1 MRKRCIRIKTMI
13 LHFIYAVNAIR
24 EDLFL
29 DIFQFV
35 ACHYCLKFD
44 AELIGKRATFG
55 EEFKADIGH
64 LAILVFAINYQV
76 VIILHDC
83 RILEPAV

>member
-1 MRKRCIRIKTMI
+1 MI

-35 ACHYCLKFD
+35 ACHYSLKFD

-55 EEFKADIGH
+55 EEFKADISN
-64 LAILVFAINYQV
+64 LTILIFAIYDQIILVCCHNV
-76 VIILHDC
+76 
-83 RILEPAV
+83 

>member
-1 MRKRCIRIKTMI
+1 MGVGGVGIETLVLYLIYNVGAVGEELVFDPVELVAHDKSLQ
-13 LHFIYAVNAIR
+13 LHAKLA
-24 EDLFL
+24 
-29 DIFQFV
+29 
-35 ACHYCLKFD
+35 
-44 AELIGKRATFG
+44 GKLATLG